1 MHAPDAIPNR
11 DDAVAPRRRARAW
24 QWLATLGSLLGAGT
38 LTACCLLPLALV
50 GAGVTG
56 SFIARMTALSAYT
69 WITIPLSLGF
79 LGWGFWQVY
88 RPARCADGSCAV
100 PLVSRRAMA
109 VTLWLAAAVM
119 AVAVLFPYL
128 YDPFAGL

>member
-11 DDAVAPRRRARAW
+11 FDAEAPRRRARVRP
-24 QWLATLGSLLGAGT
+24 WLATLGSLLGAGT

-50 GAGVTG
+50 SAGVTG
-56 SFIARMTALSAYT
+56 SFIARLTALSAYT

-88 RPARCADGSCAV
+88 RPGRCADGSCAV
-100 PLVSRRAMA
+100 PLVSRRAMT
-109 VTLWLAAAVM
+109 VTLWVAAAVM
-119 AVAVLFPYL
+119 VVAVLFPSL

>member
-1 MHAPDAIPNR
+1 MHSPDAIANR
-11 DDAVAPRRRARAW
+11 DDAAAPRRRARVW
-24 QWLATLGSLLGAGT
+24 QWLATLGSIFGAGT

-50 GAGVTG
+50 SAGVTG
-56 SFIARMTALSAYT
+56 SFIARLTALSAYK
-69 WITIPLSLGF
+69 WITIPISLGF

-100 PLVSRRAMA
+100 PLVSRRAMT

-119 AVAVLFPYL
+119 AVAVLFPSL